1 MNTKGIVAIA
11 ILGLLFASTFAFI
24 PTPVVQAQ
32 TEKLFDITI
41 IAPGNANLLRR
52 QWGLIIANSFKAVGI
67 NANIVFLDWG
77 SVYDRCLTPLPE
89 NIGKTWTEGGW
100 DALEI
105 GWSAGAPGSEM
116 LGAFQIYYGQNT
128 PPGSNYF
135 LWQNATADQD
145 VRTFLVKGTSPEGV
159 AAFKDWQLMQFD
171 DVPASQ
177 IMFQS
182 TIFSA
187 VQGVDF
193 NGFEWIFAQLGSV
206 PQYVTGAT
214 TFTLG
219 STGEPLDMCPPL
231 SNSWYDTI
239 AFNPIYDAM
248 YFIDN
253 DYIYKPAMAVADP
266 VISANGSE
274 YTYTLKPGILF
285 HDGSEVTADDVVF
298 SYLAYLNP
306 NSGSQ
311 QSAYI
316 AGFLGNDITFKFL
329 NGTESRLVIDLDA
342 GTGVYPATTE
352 TGDRPASVEAIDTYT
367 VKVTLSDFPGLGAP
381 TALWHPGPDN
391 VAILPMHLL
400 GTLPFADW
408 KSSVFNTGTGSLTIG
423 SYTVTGPVGCGPYMW
438 EGYDAATSL
447 ISESKFTDYWNAT
460 ALEDDGFFGITNFY
474 VKYIVEKDAAIAA
487 LINNEVQ
494 ALDPNY
500 QLQADYTSGN
510 LAFAQNWVQ
519 TGAGIQQIGWNMRDP
534 IWGTGVATPNGI
546 TDPANAATYAMYVR
560 QAFDYLIP
568 RELIVD
574 NLMSGI
580 GDPADVHVTP
590 ISAYKNTDI
599 SPREYN
605 PTKAKQLLALA
616 GYETGVTPPAPTP
629 PVTEVGQ
636 AIGMYTVLESSTDS
650 LQWTPV
656 EVGTTDALGNFLMTY
671 TPPVAGV
678 QYHVINTGLEIQTAI
693 DEGVTESDI
702 MEYWNLPAEI
712 LSLPVAASGVWTAAD
727 TSAMTFAGNF
737 DIAPFDALSIYNAT
751 ALNNDVNSLNSRLT
765 SVNSTLTTQAAAM
778 QTSINS
784 LQSQVTALNASVGS
798 MSTIAYAGIVLAIIA
813 LLVGIVAFMRKK

>member
-24 PTPVVQAQ
+24 PAPVVQAAD
-32 TEKLFDITI
+32 TSLFDITI

-67 NANIVFLDWG
+67 NTNIVFLDWG
-77 SVYDRCLTPLPE
+77 SVYSRCLTPAAE
-89 NIGKTWTEGGW
+89 NIGKTWSQGGY

-128 PPGSNYF
+128 PPASNYF
-135 LWQNATADQD
+135 LWQNSSADD
-145 VRTFLVKGTSPEGV
+145 LVRTFLVEGTSPAGV
-159 AAFKDWQLMQFD
+159 AAFKEWQLMQFE

-182 TIFSA
+182 TVFSA
-187 VQGVDF
+187 RQGVNF
-193 NGFEWIFAQLGSV
+193 NGFDWIFAQLGSV
-206 PQYVTGAT
+206 PQFVSGVT

-239 AFNPIYDAM
+239 ATAPLYDAM

-253 DYIYKPAMAVADP
+253 DYLYHPSMAVAEP
-266 VISANGSE
+266 VITEGGSV
-274 YTYTLKPGILF
+274 YTYTLRSGLLF

-352 TGDRPASVEAIDTYT
+352 TGDRPARVEAIDAHT

-423 SYTVTGPVGCGPYMW
+423 SYTVTGPVGSGPYVW
-438 EGYDAATSL
+438 EGYNPATSL
-447 ISESKFTDYWNAT
+447 ISESKFEDYWNAT
-460 ALEDDGFFGITNFY
+460 ALEADDLFGITDFY
-474 VKYIVEKDAAIAA
+474 VKYIIEKDAAIGA
-487 LINNEVQ
+487 LTNNEVQ

-500 QLQADYTSGN
+500 QLQADYTAGN
-510 LAFAQNWVQ
+510 LNAFQNWVQ
-519 TGAGIQQIGWNMRDP
+519 TGAGIQQIGYNCRHP
-534 IWGTGVATPNGI
+534 IWGTGVATPNGQ
-546 TDPANAATYAMYVR
+546 TDPANAAVYARYVR

-568 RELIVD
+568 RDLIVD

-580 GDPADVHVTP
+580 GDPADVHVNP
-590 ISAYKNTDI
+590 ISAFKNTAI
-599 SPREYN
+599 SPRDYN
-605 PTKAKQLLALA
+605 PTMAKQLLAMA
-616 GYETGVTPPAPTP
+616 GYDTGVTPPAPTP

-636 AIGMYTVLESSTDS
+636 AIGMYTVLESSTDG

-656 EVGTTDALGNFLMTY
+656 AVGTTDSLGNYLMTY
-671 TPPVAGV
+671 TPTAGT
-678 QYHVINTGLEIQTAI
+678 QYHVINTGLQIQTAL
-693 DEGVTESDI
+693 DEGITESDL
-702 MEYWNLPAEI
+702 MEYWTLPGEI
-712 LSLPVAASGVWTAAD
+712 LSLPVVTSGVWAPT
-727 TSAMTFAGNF
+727 TSSPMTFAGNF
-737 DIAPFDALSIYNAT
+737 NIAPFDALSIYNAV
-751 ALNNDVNSLNSRLT
+751 ALTNDVNSLNSRLT
-765 SVNSTLTTQAAAM
+765 TVNSTLTTQLAQQ
-778 QTSINS
+778 QTTINT
-784 LQSQVTALNASVGS
+784 LQSQVNALNASVGS
-798 MSTIAYAGIVLAIIA
+798 MSTIAYAGIALAIVA
-813 LLVGIVAFMRKK
+813 LLVAIVAFMKKK